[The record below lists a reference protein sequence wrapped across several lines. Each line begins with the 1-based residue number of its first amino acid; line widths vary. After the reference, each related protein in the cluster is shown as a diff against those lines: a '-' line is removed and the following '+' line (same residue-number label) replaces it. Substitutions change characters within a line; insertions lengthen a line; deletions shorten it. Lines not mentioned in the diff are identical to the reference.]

1 MTRLPSSP
9 TPDTTA
15 TATATATTA
24 TATATAAIAEKT
36 VRKALCV
43 QMRPENK
50 RFWLFLSPRL
60 QRAWLLGPI
69 FRNCGLWVLLF
80 AILPGTVY
88 TASAQVPEPVPHPR
102 LLMRAGEETLIR
114 PDSEFAKAD
123 SVIRAFSD
131 AVLEEPP
138 VTRAFIGRR
147 LLHTSREALKRIFWL
162 GYTYRVHGGEAYAR
176 RAIDE
181 MLAVSAF
188 SDWNPAHFLDVGEMT
203 MAAAIGY
210 DWLYDE
216 MTPAQRATVARAII
230 DKGLKPAAS
239 EADAWFYRSEINW
252 NSVCNA
258 GMVYGALA
266 VWEEDP
272 DYCRSMLE
280 KSLESN
286 KLAYK
291 AYDGGGYPEGYNYWG
306 YGTSFQIMLEAA
318 VESAFP
324 PVAENP
330 PAQTFNTE
338 TNALEPDSIPLS
350 YSYTTGNITPDFL
363 ASSEFVRFTSTPAGN
378 CYSFSDSYRKA
389 NGQYMQAWMLTR
401 KGDPSLLYPELR
413 IMEDTGYKRLCEE
426 RLFPMFLI
434 SLIHAPGFELFPPE
448 EHYYQ
453 CGGTTPIFV
462 YREGWSS
469 RTDDYLGVKGGMT
482 MSSHSHCD
490 QGSFYFES
498 DGVAWATDLGM
509 QDYNS
514 LESAGVDLWD
524 MLQDSERW
532 TVFRIGPFSH
542 NILTVNGEIPKVNV
556 AVNIRRTL
564 KPDRPSPETPAGA
577 ELDLSHLYDNLDYCA
592 RKVLYDGSDLEI
604 VDTIQAADT
613 ACTVRW
619 AMCSEAAAAIFSD
632 RILLLSDGKQRILSA
647 TASGPAS
654 HTAPRTP
661 VLTPHIWPTT
671 FDPSA
676 PDVDGMQ
683 HLHPTDVS
691 NLGTSL
697 VGYTLTLQPH
707 QRVVLRFV
715 LSPGT

>member
-1 MTRLPSSP
+1 MIV
-9 TPDTTA
+9 
-15 TATATATTA
+15 
-24 TATATAAIAEKT
+24 IA
-36 VRKALCV
+36 
-43 QMRPENK
+43 
-50 RFWLFLSPRL
+50 
-60 QRAWLLGPI
+60 RA
-69 FRNCGLWVLLF
+69 
-80 AILPGTVY
+80 
-88 TASAQVPEPVPHPR
+88 QEPVPHPR
-102 LLMRAGEETLIR
+102 LLMRAGEE
-114 PDSEFAKAD
+114 PQVPVDSEFAKAD

-131 AVLEEPP
+131 AVLDEPP

-203 MAAAIGY
+203 MAVAIGY

-216 MTPAQRATVARAII
+216 MTPAQRATVAQAII
-230 DKGLKPAAS
+230 DKGLRPAES

-266 VWEEDP
+266 VWEENP

-291 AYDGGGYPEGYNYWG
+291 AYEGGGYPEGYNYWG

-324 PVAENP
+324 PVTENHP
-330 PAQTFNTE
+330 IQTFNTE
-338 TNALEPDSIPLS
+338 TNTLEPDTLQIS
-350 YSYTTGNITPDFL
+350 YAHTTGNITTDFL
-363 ASSEFVRFTSTPAGN
+363 ASSEFIRFTSTPAGN

-401 KGDPSLLYPELR
+401 TGDSSLLFPEMR

-434 SLIHAPGFELFPPE
+434 SLNRAPGFEILPPE
-448 EHYYQ
+448 GHYYQ
-453 CGGTTPIFV
+453 CDGTTPIFV
-462 YREGWSS
+462 YRSGWSS
-469 RTDDYLGVKGGMT
+469 RADDYLGVKGGLT

-514 LESAGVDLWD
+514 LETAGVDLWD

-542 NILTVNGEIPKVNV
+542 NILTVNGEAPKVNGV
-556 AVNIRRTL
+556 VKFRRTFT
-564 KPDRPSPETPAGA
+564 PDLPSAVAPAGA
-577 ELDLSHLYDNLDYCA
+577 ELDLTHLYDALDHYV

-604 VDTIQAADT
+604 VDTLQAADSV
-613 ACTVRW
+613 CTVRW
-619 AMCSEAAAAIFSD
+619 AMCTETTAAILDGSI
-632 RILLLSDGKQRILSA
+632 RLQADGKQRILSA
-647 TASGPAS
+647 TVSDSAPSPALGHPS
-654 HTAPRTP
+654 DRAP
-661 VLTPHIWPTT
+661 VLTPHLWPTT
-671 FDPSA
+671 FDPSIPEA
-676 PDVDGMQ
+676 DGMQ
-683 HLHPTDVS
+683 YLHPTDIP
-691 NLGTSL
+691 NPGTSL
-697 VGYTLTLQPH
+697 VGYTFTLQPR
-707 QRVVLRFV
+707 QKVVLRV
-715 LSPGT
+715 RLSKTH

>member
-1 MTRLPSSP
+1 MISIRRLP
-9 TPDTTA
+9 
-15 TATATATTA
+15 
-24 TATATAAIAEKT
+24 
-36 VRKALCV
+36 L
-43 QMRPENK
+43 
-50 RFWLFLSPRL
+50 LFFV
-60 QRAWLLGPI
+60 LLGMM
-69 FRNCGLWVLLF
+69 
-80 AILPGTVY
+80 
-88 TASAQVPEPVPHPR
+88 ASARAQEPVPHPR
-102 LLMRAGEETLIR
+102 LLMRAGEE
-114 PDSEFAKAD
+114 PQVVADSEFAKAD

-131 AVLEEPP
+131 AVLDEPP

-162 GYTYRVHGGEAYAR
+162 GYTYRVHGGEVYAR

-188 SDWNPAHFLDVGEMT
+188 TDWNPAHFLDVGEMT
-203 MAAAIGY
+203 MAVAIGY

-216 MTPAQRATVARAII
+216 MTPDQRATVARTII
-230 DKGLKPAAS
+230 DKGLKPAGN

-291 AYDGGGYPEGYNYWG
+291 AYEGGGYPEGYNYWG

-324 PVAENP
+324 PITENHP
-330 PAQTFNTE
+330 IQTFNTG
-338 TNALEPDSIPLS
+338 TNTFEPDSIPFS
-350 YSYTTGNITPDFL
+350 YAYTTGNVTHDFL

-401 KGDPSLLYPELR
+401 TGDPSLLYPEMR
-413 IMEDTGYKRLCEE
+413 IMEDTGYRRLCEE

-434 SLIHAPGFELFPPE
+434 SLSRAPGFEIFPPE
-448 EHYYQ
+448 GHYYQ
-453 CGGTTPIFV
+453 CDGTTPLFV
-462 YREGWSS
+462 YRGGRTS
-469 RTDDYLGVKGGMT
+469 RTDDYLGVKGGLT

-514 LESAGVDLWD
+514 LETAGVDLWD

-542 NILTVNGEIPKVNV
+542 NILTVNGEVPKVNGV
-556 AVNIRRTL
+556 VHFRRTFT
-564 KPDRPSPETPAGA
+564 PDLPSPTTPAGA
-577 ELDLSHLYDNLDYCA
+577 ELDLTHLYDGFSHYV
-592 RKVLYDGSDLEI
+592 RKVLYDGAHLEI

-613 ACTVRW
+613 TCAVRW
-619 AMCSEAAAAIFSD
+619 AMCSEAEATLLGD
-632 RILLLSDGKQRILSA
+632 RILLHADGKQRILSA
-647 TASGPAS
+647 TVSSPAAGSASSPALES
-654 HTAPRTP
+654 ASRSASASRVATRTP
-661 VLTPHIWPTT
+661 VLTPHLWPTT
-671 FDPSA
+671 FDPST

-683 HLHPTDVS
+683 YLHPTDIP
-691 NLGTSL
+691 NPGTSL
-697 VGYTLTLQPH
+697 VGYTLTLQPR
-707 QRVVLRFV
+707 QKVTLRVV